1 MSQVSHISKLM
12 QREARPIHFVR
23 AKDSIGR
30 DCYFFIMTSEQKM
43 DRLEKQLSD
52 SNLDLADFG
61 SIVASGFG
69 TEPSEAVSDM
79 LKKHYHVD
87 PTLIIRYSESVG
99 EPQM

>member
-1 MSQVSHISKLM
+1 MSQVSQISKLM

-30 DCYFFIMTSEQKM
+30 DCYFFIMSSDQKM
-43 DRLEKQLSD
+43 DRLETQLNQSGI
-52 SNLDLADFG
+52 DLTDFG

-69 TEPSEAVSDM
+69 TEPSEAVTDM

-87 PTLIIRYSESVG
+87 PALIIRHENSA
-99 EPQM
+99 